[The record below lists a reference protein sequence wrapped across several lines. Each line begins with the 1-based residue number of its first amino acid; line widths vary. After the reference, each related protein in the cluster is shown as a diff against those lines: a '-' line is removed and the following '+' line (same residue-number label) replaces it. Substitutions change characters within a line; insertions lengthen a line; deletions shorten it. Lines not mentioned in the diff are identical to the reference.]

1 MPDRS
6 PPATIHAAPNP
17 SQWCW
22 SVGTRTFDLEDHGM
36 IMGILNVTP
45 DSFSDGGKFA
55 ACAAA
60 VRHALDMVNHGADI
74 IDVGGE
80 STRPG
85 SSPVSESD
93 ELGRVI
99 PIIRALRDVSDVLI
113 SIDTTK
119 ATVAEEA
126 LKAGANI
133 INDVAG
139 LRSDVRMLEAAAATN
154 AGIIVMHMK
163 GEPRTMQADPHYEDV
178 CAEVAAFFQER
189 EATALAAGISPER
202 ILFDPG
208 IGFGKTVAHNLQL
221 LTNLGH
227 LSPGRRPL
235 LLGVSRKSFIGRV
248 LDSDD
253 MADRYWPTVALTS
266 FARERGARVFRVHDV
281 EPNVQA
287 LRMTEAILLSGM
299 SLASPAR

>member
-1 MPDRS
+1 MPDQTAQADI
-6 PPATIHAAPNP
+6 ATAPNP

-22 SVGTRTFDLEDHGM
+22 SVGTRTFDLKDHGM

-55 ACAAA
+55 ECAAA
-60 VRHALDMVNHGADI
+60 VRHALDMVDQGADI

-93 ELGRVI
+93 ELDRVI

-113 SIDTTK
+113 SIDTSK
-119 ATVAEEA
+119 ARVAEAA
-126 LKAGANI
+126 LAAGANI

-139 LRSDVRMLEAAAATN
+139 LRSDVRMVTAAAATK
-154 AGIIVMHMK
+154 AGIIIMHMK
-163 GEPRTMQADPHYEDV
+163 GEPRTMQAAPHYDDV
-178 CAEVAAFFQER
+178 CIEVAAFFQER

-208 IGFGKTVAHNLQL
+208 IGFGKTVDHNLRL
-221 LTNLGH
+221 LENLNH
-227 LSPGRRPL
+227 LSPGGRPL

-248 LDSDD
+248 LDSDEI
-253 MADRYWPTVALTS
+253 ADRYWPTVALTS

-287 LRMTEAILLSGM
+287 LRMTEAILSRGKT
-299 SLASPAR
+299 R

>member
-1 MPDRS
+1 MPDRTA
-6 PPATIHAAPNP
+6 PANIAAPPSP

-22 SVGTRTFDLEDHGM
+22 SVGTRTIDLQDHGM

-55 ACAAA
+55 ECAAA
-60 VRHALDMVNHGADI
+60 VRHALDMVDQGADI

-85 SSPVSESD
+85 SSPVSEFD
-93 ELGRVI
+93 ELSRVI
-99 PIIRALRDVSDVLI
+99 PIIRALRDESDVLV
-113 SIDTTK
+113 SIDTSK
-119 ATVAEEA
+119 ARVAEAA
-126 LKAGANI
+126 LEAGANI

-154 AGIIVMHMK
+154 AGIIIMHMK
-163 GEPRTMQADPHYEDV
+163 GDPRTMQAAPHYEDA
-178 CAEVAAFFQER
+178 CKEVAAFFQER
-189 EATALAAGISPER
+189 EATALAAGISPYR

-208 IGFGKTVAHNLQL
+208 IGFGKMVAHNLQL
-221 LTNLGH
+221 LENLDY
-227 LSPGRRPL
+227 LSPGGRPV

-248 LDSDD
+248 LDSDEI
-253 MADRYWPTVALTS
+253 ADRYWPTIALTS

-281 EPNVQA
+281 GPNVHA
-287 LRMTEAILLSGM
+287 LRMTEAILSRGK
-299 SLASPAR
+299 AG